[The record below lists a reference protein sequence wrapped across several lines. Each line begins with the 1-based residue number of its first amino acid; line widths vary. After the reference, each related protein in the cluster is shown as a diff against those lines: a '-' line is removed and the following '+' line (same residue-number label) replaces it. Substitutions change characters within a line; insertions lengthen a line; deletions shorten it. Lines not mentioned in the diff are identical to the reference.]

1 MKISRRNKFIA
12 LTAIFG
18 SLIFCLFYFVF
29 IPGNSDP
36 LNNSVSK
43 NYPFLNAHDTV
54 DYVGK
59 ETCKGCHADIYH
71 TFVETGMGRS
81 FHTAER
87 KYSAADFEGVK
98 PVFDAKNN
106 FYYYPF
112 WRNSELFIQEFRL
125 SNSSGDTVH
134 NRIEKITHI
143 IGSGQHTNS
152 HFWTDGKHL
161 YQAPL
166 TFYTQER
173 KWDLPP
179 GFEHFNS
186 RFSRKIDIECMSCH
200 TGMPKVTKG
209 STNIFERLPL
219 GIDCE
224 RCHGPGELHVNQKRA
239 GIIVDTSKSAD
250 YSIVNPK
257 RLPYQLQVDICQRCH
272 LQGNNV
278 LKRGK
283 QFTDFIPGMHLD
295 SIFTVFMPKTEKG
308 SAFVMAG
315 QAERFQQS
323 ACFLGS
329 NKNIK
334 AYNPQLNSTCINC
347 HNPHVSVKN
356 TRIQQFNQTC
366 FNCHHENSKRS
377 KLRHCKSSMGAAGSN
392 CVKCH
397 MPASNT
403 RDIPHVTVHDHK
415 IQRPVAQMI
424 FSGDAYKAENSK
436 ANRSNSKSNS
446 GTLSTTT
453 NNSVSDISS
462 GQLHSINAKHPN
474 AFTQLYAYISYFEKF
489 EANPKSLEMAN
500 VIWGNWEKQPQ
511 DFCYNIGSSAYW
523 EAAVYLNF
531 VKRDFTGIIG
541 LLEGMGIDPNEE
553 HPEIS
558 DYFDTP
564 AFWELGRANPLQDI
578 QDPWFFY
585 RIANAFKNNHQP
597 TKALEWYKKL
607 HEIQPLNTDFNAEF
621 AANLIANSQLTEAET
636 LLNIEIN
643 RQPKHEE
650 CNYQFALVKFAK
662 GDYESAR
669 NAIKLCIQLNPDRPE
684 FHELIAQLYELQG
697 NSSMQQK
704 HSTIA
709 QELKLGK
716 K

>member
-1 MKISRRNKFIA
+1 MKITRRNKWIA
-12 LTAIFG
+12 LTALFG
-18 SLIFCLFYFVF
+18 GLIFFLFYNFHF
-29 IPGNSDP
+29 RESASSLDA
-36 LNNSVSK
+36 VSK

-71 TFVETGMGRS
+71 TFIETGMGRS
-81 FHTAER
+81 FHEAKR
-87 KYSAADFEGVK
+87 QYSAADFVGVN
-98 PVFDAKNN
+98 PVFDSKNN
-106 FYYYPF
+106 LYYYPF
-112 WRNSELFIQEFRL
+112 WQNNHLYIQEFRI
-125 SNSSGDTVH
+125 SNSTGDTIH

-179 GFEHFNS
+179 GYEQYNS
-186 RFSRKIDIECMSCH
+186 RFSRKIDVECMSCH

-239 GIIVDTSKSAD
+239 GIIVDTSKGAD

-283 QFTDFIPGMHLD
+283 QFTDFVPGMHLD

-329 NKNIK
+329 NKNVK
-334 AYNPQLNSTCINC
+334 SYNPQLNFTCINC

-366 FNCHHENSKRS
+366 INCHNPTTKRS
-377 KLRHCKSSMGAAGSN
+377 KLLGCKSSQGLVGSN

-424 FSGDAYKAENSK
+424 FSGDAYKAASNN
-436 ANRSNSKSNS
+436 ANPKNNKPIS
-446 GTLSTTT
+446 GHTTKLG
-453 NNSVSDISS
+453 NSVSDIST
-462 GQLHSINAKHPN
+462 GELHSINTKN
-474 AFTQLYAYISYFEKF
+474 TDAFTQLNAYISYFEKF
-489 EANPKSLEMAN
+489 ESNPKTLEMAEF
-500 VIWGNWEKQPQ
+500 IWGKWDNQPQ
-511 DFCYNIGSSAYW
+511 AFGYAIGSNAYW

-541 LLEGMGIDPNEE
+541 LLEGMGIDSKA
-553 HPEIS
+553 EIA
-558 DYFDTP
+558 DIGPYFSSP
-564 AFWELGRANPLQDI
+564 AIWEFWKSNKLEDI

-585 RIANAFKNNHQP
+585 RIANAFKNNKQP
-597 TKALEWYKKL
+597 EKALAWYKKL
-607 HEIQPLNTDFNAEF
+607 HTLQPLNSDFNAEF
-621 AANLIANSQLTEAET
+621 AANLMANSLLTEAET
-636 LLNIEIN
+636 LLNKEIL

-650 CNYQFALVKFAK
+650 CNYQLALVKFAK

-697 NSSMQQK
+697 NSSMRQK
-704 HSTIA
+704 HTTIA